1 MCREMLAEDEE
12 GEEGVNGDDEE
23 AGDEEVLGDVV
34 GDEGDGE
41 EAEAA

>member
-1 MCREMLAEDEE
+1 MIMIMVTKII
-12 GEEGVNGDDEE
+12 VNGDDEE